1 MRGDVSSAILPTHT
15 HTYTDLTSTG
25 RGSGHEERPHT
36 VHPFLKKEPDAI
48 RACGENDD
56 QCLGQRLAFVRDAMR
71 KENVSVSCSDCTMLF
86 THFSVV
92 AAFSDGGLISLS
104 RPFSKLDQSAILH
117 VLATK
122 NEFNS

>member
-1 MRGDVSSAILPTHT
+1 MRGDVSSSILPTLTHT
-15 HTYTDLTSTG
+15 HTNTYS
-25 RGSGHEERPHT
+25 SS
-36 VHPFLKKEPDAI
+36 VLKKEPDAI
-48 RACGENDD
+48 SACGENDD
-56 QCLGQRLAFVRDAMR
+56 QCLGQRLAFVQDTMR

-86 THFSVV
+86 THFSVI

-104 RPFSKLDQSAILH
+104 RLFSKLDQSKILH